1 MTFYGKTCFAPYLA
15 ALALLVFAAGCGCE
29 KEHAPAPVQS
39 VAKPASRIDDPEY
52 RARLKGFVG
61 DQKKIAAKLNGIEAK
76 LEQVRE
82 RARAVLGKDATD
94 AQVVAE
100 LEANPVKYPEWK
112 YLLGR
117 RAAAQKAMSDCRAE
131 TRNAVLSRIAQE
143 QAEIHPAGRAPAS
156 DEKEKSQ

>member
-29 KEHAPAPVQS
+29 KEHAPPPAQ
-39 VAKPASRIDDPEY
+39 PASKLMSRMDDPAY
-52 RARLKGFVG
+52 REQLKGFVG
-61 DQKKIAAKLNGIEAK
+61 DQKKIAAELNGIEAK
-76 LEQVRE
+76 LELQRK
-82 RARAVLGKDATD
+82 RARAALGEGATD
-94 AQVVAE
+94 AQVLAE

-117 RAAAQKAMSDCRAE
+117 RAAAQKEMSDCRAE

-143 QAEIHPAGRAPAS
+143 QAEIQPAGRVPVT
-156 DEKEKSQ
+156 EGK